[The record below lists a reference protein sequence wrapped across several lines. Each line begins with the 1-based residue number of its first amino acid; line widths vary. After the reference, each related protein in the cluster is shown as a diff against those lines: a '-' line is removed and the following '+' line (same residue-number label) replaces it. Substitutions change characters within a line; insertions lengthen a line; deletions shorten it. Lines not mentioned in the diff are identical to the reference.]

1 MTPEIQ
7 LELIHELSSIVRE
20 ADKKTRNTD
29 PGIELRKFLKK
40 NFDLNKDELSSVV
53 NSLRDRAK
61 EPAGNKKDPKVG
73 IIDKIVSYLNVLN
86 IRPRGFDP
94 QDIDFPK
101 LRLLIANR
109 KVRLKKT
116 IQG

>member
-7 LELIHELSSIVRE
+7 LELLHELSSIVLD
-20 ADKKTRNTD
+20 ADKKNRDTD
-29 PGIELRKFLKK
+29 PGAELRKFLRK
-40 NFDLNKDELSSVV
+40 NFDLEKDELSSIVK
-53 NSLRDRAK
+53 SLSGRAK
-61 EPAGNKKDPKVG
+61 IRVKTQREPKAEVT
-73 IIDKIVSYLNVLN
+73 DKIVSYLNILN

-94 QDIDFPK
+94 QNIDYPK

-109 KVRLKKT
+109 KVRLKKA